1 MKRFQK
7 RKIWSLLLS
16 LVLVI
21 SLAGWICPLANALY
35 HDHLGVTAQV
45 ISQQNWPDGSL
56 QSVTLRITFPY
67 TGRGAAMGKIALH
80 RSEPQ
85 FDCYTRY
92 SNDGSQWPASIGTG
106 RDPTFIAME
115 TGSEFL
121 WTSGGTFDRSISF
134 AQGALRQGTYEI
146 YLWTR
151 CDTLGST
158 VGVYPDAFLTK
169 ITVGSG
175 GNVTVGDNPVTPP
188 SHVHQWVPAT
198 TGNGTKAALTTIT
211 CTGCS
216 ENLTVSL
223 KASDVTLPGDVF
235 TAQISV
241 SQNGARAASPLT
253 VSQTPG
259 YKYSASG
266 SGFEPINPSSFTPKQ
281 GIYQASILILDG
293 NTQVENLYV
302 TYTVS
307 DPVVTAATGD
317 NRPIEV
323 MLVGL
328 VCFTVMAAIAFVV
341 DGKRRARF

>member
-1 MKRFQK
+1 MKQFCNGKMRT
-7 RKIWSLLLS
+7 LLG
-16 LVLVI
+16 LVLII
-21 SLAGWICPLANALY
+21 SLMLAVCPQASAVS
-35 HDHLGVTAQV
+35 HQHLSVSPQLIAQQ
-45 ISQQNWPDGSL
+45 SWPDGSL
-56 QSVTLRITFPY
+56 QSVTLRLNFPNSGL
-67 TGRGAAMGKIALH
+67 GRAYGKIALH

-92 SNDGSQWPASIGTG
+92 SNDGSQWPASIDTG
-106 RDPTFIAME
+106 RDTTFIAME

-121 WTSGGTFDRSISF
+121 WTSGGTFDRTISF
-134 AQGALRQGTYEI
+134 AQGALSQGTYEI

-151 CDTLGST
+151 CDTFGST

-175 GNVTVGDNPVTPP
+175 GNVTVGGNPVVPP
-188 SHVHQWVPAT
+188 VHVHQWVPAT
-198 TGNGTKAALTTIT
+198 SGLGSKKAITTIT

-223 KASDVTLPGDVF
+223 NASDVTLPGDVF

-323 MLVGL
+323 MFVGL
-328 VCFTVMAAIAFVV
+328 VCFTVMAAIAFIV
-341 DGKRRARF
+341 DSKRKARF